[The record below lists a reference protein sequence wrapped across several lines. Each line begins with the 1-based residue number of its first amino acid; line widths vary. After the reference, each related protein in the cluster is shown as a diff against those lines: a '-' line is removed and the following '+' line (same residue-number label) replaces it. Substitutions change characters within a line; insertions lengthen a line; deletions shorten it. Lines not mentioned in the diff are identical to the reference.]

1 MAIELKYAFKT
12 ISSMMVDV
20 ILSNNQKQLY
30 SALPVIKNYDQKLNS
45 LNQWWEKITL
55 VGKINSQRVAPNILD
70 EMQSTREDFSS
81 LQERLIHNLLKEHL
95 QKRIS
100 DDHNKSQVAI
110 DILIRNLFERTA
122 DVGFLATDE
131 DIRNFLLNPQ
141 KQSKDQQQIQLRLQE
156 YVKKYSI
163 YNEIVILDCNGV
175 VQAQL
180 DPSNLIEQ
188 SNDSLIK
195 KTLSSNEDYVE
206 TFRYSDLQSEQS
218 HSLIY
223 SCAIKRSNE
232 ANAQNL
238 GVLCLCF
245 RFADE
250 MQSIYADLQTDDVN
264 SCIMIIDDKGETI
277 TSSNEQEFPIGSS
290 FTKEQSADIRKI
302 NNRHYLSTVTATK
315 GYQGFFGLGWSG
327 QVLTPLQN
335 AFEHDDNEQGTD
347 NELIDFHNSQLFSTE
362 LTEISHTSTMIKDDL
377 SLVVLN
383 GIIASARK
391 NAVEFMPVLEEIEKI
406 GTGIANV
413 FTDSLNNLQS
423 TVVSAR
429 LSEVQFI
436 AGLAVDIMDRNLYER
451 ANDCR
456 WWALTTVFRQL
467 LEQADI
473 QPDGQQ
479 RINDILSYINGLYT
493 VYTNLYVYDK
503 SSIIVG
509 VSNPDQQ
516 HLIGQMAEEG
526 SAANMTLQITDSQQY
541 AVSKF
546 VPSTQ
551 YDNRHTYIYNA
562 SITSLQNNLVLGGIA
577 VVFDSEPEFLAML
590 EDCLPHDQEN
600 NIVDGCFALYCQRD
614 GLIVSATENSPQN
627 VGQILDIDPEM
638 FELENGL
645 RESKIMDYRGKSYAI
660 GIAASKGYREY
671 KTTGDYKNDILSF
684 VMIPN

>member
-1 MAIELKYAFKT
+1 MT
-12 ISSMMVDV
+12 DV
-20 ILSNNQKQLY
+20 ILSKNQKQLY
-30 SALPVIKNYDQKLNS
+30 SAIPVIKTYDQKLNA

-70 EMQSTREDFSS
+70 EMQSTRKKFSD
-81 LQERLIHNLLKEHL
+81 LQQHLVHNLLKEHL

-131 DIRNFLLNPQ
+131 DIRNFLLKPI
-141 KQSKDQQQIQLRLQE
+141 KQSEDKQEIRLRLEE

-163 YNEIVILDCNGV
+163 YNDIIILDCDGV
-175 VQAQL
+175 VQANL
-180 DPSNLIEQ
+180 DPNNIIKQ
-188 SNDSLIK
+188 SDDSLIK
-195 KTLSSNEDYVE
+195 QTLNSSEDYVE
-206 TFRYSDLQSEQS
+206 TFRHSDLQAKQPQ
-218 HSLIY
+218 SLIY
-223 SCAIKRSNE
+223 SCAIKSSNE
-232 ANAQNL
+232 QNAEIL

-245 RFADE
+245 RFVDE
-250 MQSIYADLQTDDVN
+250 MQSIFADLQTDNTN
-264 SCIMIIDDKGETI
+264 SHIMIIDENGKAI
-277 TSSNEQEFPIGSS
+277 ASSNEQHFPIGSTFS
-290 FTKEQSADIRKI
+290 KNQSTDIRKI
-302 NNRHYLSTVTATK
+302 NDQLYLSTVTATK

-327 QVLTPLQN
+327 QVLTPLQK
-335 AFEHDDNEQGTD
+335 AFNHDEEKQDAE
-347 NELIDFHNSQLFSTE
+347 NELLDLQSSQLFSAE
-362 LTEISHTSTMIKDDL
+362 LNEINHTSVTIKDDL

-391 NAVEFMPVLEEIEKI
+391 QAVEFMPVLQEIEKI
-406 GTGIANV
+406 GEGIANV

-467 LEQADI
+467 LEQPII
-473 QPDGQQ
+473 QPSDQLK
-479 RINDILSYINGLYT
+479 INDILSYINGLYT

-503 SSIIVG
+503 SSTIVG

-516 HLIGQMAEEG
+516 HLIGQVAEDNSG
-526 SAANMTLQITDSQQY
+526 ATAALQITDSQQY

-546 VPSTQ
+546 VPSAQ
-551 YDNRHTYIYNA
+551 YHNRHTYIYNA
-562 SITSLQNNLVLGGIA
+562 SITSLKNNAVLGGIA
-577 VVFDSEPEFLAML
+577 VVFDSEPELSAML
-590 EDCLPHDQEN
+590 EDCLPRDQAGKV
-600 NIVDGCFALYCQRD
+600 IDGCFALYCQRD
-614 GLIVSATENSPQN
+614 GLIVSVTEHSPQQ
-627 VGQILDIDPEM
+627 VGQTLDITPEL
-638 FELENGL
+638 FTLDNGL
-645 RESKIMDYRGKSYAI
+645 QESKIINYQGKSYAI

-671 KTTGDYKNDILSF
+671 KTTGDYENDILSF
-684 VMIPN
+684 VMIPS

>member
-1 MAIELKYAFKT
+1 
-12 ISSMMVDV
+12 MMVDV
-20 ILSNNQKQLY
+20 ILTNNQKQLY

-70 EMQSTREDFSS
+70 EMQSTREDFSD
-81 LQERLIHNLLKEHL
+81 LQQRLIHNLLKEHL

-131 DIRNFLLNPQ
+131 DIRDFLLNPK
-141 KQSKDQQQIQLRLQE
+141 KQPEQEQEIQQRLQE

-163 YNEIVILDCNGV
+163 YNEIIILDCDGA

-180 DPSNLIEQ
+180 DPNNIIEQ

-195 KTLSSNEDYVE
+195 QTLNSNEDYVE
-206 TFRYSDLQSEQS
+206 TFRYSDLQAKQS
-218 HSLIY
+218 QSLIY
-223 SCAIKRSNE
+223 SCAIKSSNE
-232 ANAQNL
+232 PNAKTL

-245 RFADE
+245 RFTDE
-250 MQSIYADLQTDDVN
+250 MQSIYADLQTDDSN
-264 SCIMIIDDKGETI
+264 SYIMIIDEKNKVI
-277 TSSNEQEFPIGSS
+277 TSSNEQQFPIDTI
-290 FTKEQSADIRKI
+290 FTKEQSVDIRKI
-302 NNRHYLSTVTATK
+302 DEQMYLSTVTATN

-327 QVLTPLQN
+327 QVLTLLQS
-335 AFEHDDNEQGTD
+335 AFEHDEDAD
-347 NELIDFHNSQLFSTE
+347 NELIDLQNSQLFSKE
-362 LTEISHTSTMIKDDL
+362 LNEINHTSIMIKDDL

-391 NAVEFMPVLEEIEKI
+391 NAVEFMPILEEIGKI

-429 LSEVQFI
+429 LNEVQFT

-456 WWALTTVFRQL
+456 WWALTTAFRQL
-467 LEQADI
+467 LEQAVI
-473 QPDGQQ
+473 QPDDQEK
-479 RINDILSYINGLYT
+479 INDILSYINGLYT

-503 SSIIVG
+503 SSMIVG
-509 VSNPDQQ
+509 VSNPNQQ
-516 HLIGQMAEEG
+516 HLIGHMAEET
-526 SAANMTLQITDSQQY
+526 SAANLALQINDSQKY

-546 VPSTQ
+546 VPSAQ

-562 SITSLQNNLVLGGIA
+562 SITSLKSNTVLGGIA
-577 VVFDSEPEFLAML
+577 VVFDSEPEFSAML

-600 NIVDGCFALYCQRD
+600 NIVVGCFALYCQRD
-614 GLIVSATENSPQN
+614 GLIVSATEYSEQK
-627 VGQILDIDPEM
+627 VGETIDIDHELL
-638 FELENGL
+638 ELENGS

-684 VMIPN
+684 VMIPS